1 MIFTLCIYHVC
12 AECYWSFRS
21 AQDSYTWPICEHDSY
36 NPCMYMEEVKKTSS
50 LGDIRKLWGFMER
63 DVKGQQTEQ
72 SAYLKVQ

>member
-1 MIFTLCIYHVC
+1 
-12 AECYWSFRS
+12 
-21 AQDSYTWPICEHDSY
+21 
-36 NPCMYMEEVKKTSS
+36 MYMEEVKKTSS